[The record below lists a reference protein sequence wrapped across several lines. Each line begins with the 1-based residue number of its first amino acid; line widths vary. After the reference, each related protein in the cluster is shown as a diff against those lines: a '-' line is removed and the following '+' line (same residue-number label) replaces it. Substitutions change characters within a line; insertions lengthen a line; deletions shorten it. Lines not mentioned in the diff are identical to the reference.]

1 MKNLINAFSLVAMLV
16 VFTSCGGNLTNSV
29 YSYEDDHGKLYAIKF
44 YENEK
49 FVFVDIN
56 SRYVDDKSPLYMCY
70 CNSKNAEQAKY
81 RKDGKSIKILKG
93 NIVKDEMI
101 FEGGII
107 KWKGVEFKLDKR
119 FSTIK
124 KQGKYSGTVYVTN
137 YGSEDAVVFVFINES
152 KLMYIENMKKTIRD
166 YEIEDGKLIIPEEN
180 IVLDEGKDKL
190 IFNSSWGSYIFKKHD
205 QELDDFEFFGYG
217 VFGADLK
224 WKR

>member
-1 MKNLINAFSLVAMLV
+1 MKNLINAFRLVAMLV

-29 YSYEDDHGKLYAIKF
+29 YSYEDDHGTLYAIKF

-70 CNSKNAEQAKY
+70 CNSKNAEQAEY
-81 RKDGKSIKILKG
+81 RRDGKSIKIIKG
-93 NIVKDEMI
+93 GIIKDEMI
-101 FEGGII
+101 FEGGVI

-124 KQGKYSGTVYVTN
+124 KQGKYSGTVYVTK
-137 YGSEDAVVFVFINES
+137 YGSEDAVAFLFISES
-152 KLMYIENMKKTIRD
+152 KLMYISNMKKSICD

-190 IFNSSWGSYIFKKHD
+190 IFNSSWGSYVFKKHD

-217 VFGADLK
+217 DFGADLK